1 MRLSEIKDG
10 VISENLP
17 HLTHIEE
24 KDIKSILVDKDI
36 ILSRNGAP
44 FKIAMYR
51 AKDNE
56 EVLPVGN
63 LYILKANEE
72 KVNPIYL
79 KAYLESSKG
88 IAKLTSCLTGITI
101 QIISLESLKKIRIP
115 LPSIEEQ
122 NRIADKYEAILEE
135 IEILRLKTENA
146 KDRLKNILEA

>member
-1 MRLSEIKDG
+1 
-10 VISENLP
+10 
-17 HLTHIEE
+17 
-24 KDIKSILVDKDI
+24 
-36 ILSRNGAP
+36 
-44 FKIAMYR
+44 MYH
-51 AKDNE
+51 AKENE

-115 LPSIEEQ
+115 LPSLDEQ
-122 NRIADKYEAILEE
+122 NKIAERYEAILEE
-135 IEILRLKTENA
+135 LELLRMKTENA
-146 KDRLKNILEA
+146 KDRLKHILDV